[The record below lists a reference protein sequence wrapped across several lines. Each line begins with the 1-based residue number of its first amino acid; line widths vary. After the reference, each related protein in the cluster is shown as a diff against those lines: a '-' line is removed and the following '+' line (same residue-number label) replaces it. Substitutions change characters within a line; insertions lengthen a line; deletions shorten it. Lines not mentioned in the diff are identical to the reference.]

1 MPGGRGASHNLF
13 SHLSSAR
20 SATENRAYTHAF
32 FLPKKR
38 TRDDRPIRHALSPE
52 WRKKEAQVLSAKNK
66 VHLYFGCAKKAARYP
81 CVCASGQF
89 FLLFTLFCWPQKS
102 EKRLS
107 PPFPS
112 SRVGGGG
119 REQYYFLHATCLI
132 RPGKRRRRR
141 KKRAVAALLSPPLLP
156 LLPSSIS
163 FSFCLAYSMNY

>member
-81 CVCASGQF
+81 CVCARGQF
-89 FLLFTLFCWPQKS
+89 FLLFKLFCWPQKS
-102 EKRLS
+102 EKRLPPPRGCAARNSRLLPRRPFCCFVVFPFCLS
-107 PPFPS
+107 P
-112 SRVGGGG
+112 
-119 REQYYFLHATCLI
+119 T
-132 RPGKRRRRR
+132 
-141 KKRAVAALLSPPLLP
+141 KKRIGNV
-156 LLPSSIS
+156 
-163 FSFCLAYSMNY
+163 